1 MSIRRLRF
9 GLSTLLGFGKR
20 GFFIPYRYAGQVPA
34 RLERGAYDAL
44 EPVFADAA
52 GTFAALLNSLAPYD
66 GEFRSFGG
74 EPAGA
79 ALRAGLVP
87 PASMQRRFTS
97 SCARHSQRRIVEVG
111 SGHSTRFMARA
122 IRDGGL
128 STELVSI
135 DPAPRAAIDGTGT
148 TLIRSTVQRAGLA
161 PFSPLA
167 SGDIL
172 FIDSSHILMPGT
184 DVDFLFNR
192 VLPGLTRGVLV
203 HVHDIFLPDDYPPE
217 WEWRGYN
224 EQLGVAALLQGR
236 GFRLLWSS
244 HYATT
249 RMKDAVEASV
259 ARDIPLMPGAH
270 EASVW
275 VVKV

>member
-1 MSIRRLRF
+1 MSFRQLRF

-20 GFFIPYRYAGQVPA
+20 GFFIPYRYAGEVPA
-34 RLERGAYDAL
+34 RSERGAYDTL

-52 GTFAALLNSLAPYD
+52 GTFAALLKSLAPYEGD
-66 GEFRSFGG
+66 FRSFGG
-74 EPAGA
+74 EPPAPRFEQDWFPRLDAVA
-79 ALRAGLVP
+79 AYVLVRETN
-87 PASMQRRFTS
+87 PA
-97 SCARHSQRRIVEVG
+97 RIVEVG

-148 TLIRSTVQRAGLA
+148 GLIRLTVQRAGLA

-192 VLPGLTRGVLV
+192 VLPGLRRGVLI

-244 HYATT
+244 HYAAT
-249 RMKDAVEASV
+249 RMMQAVDESA

-275 VVKV
+275 MVKV